1 MDDGAISHH
10 AVPHVRGALAL
21 PLSDDH
27 VHQRCPVTRYRLDHE
42 QEKIHAART
51 TLPHVH
57 REGIVR
63 WRNLLLHHWCRGVG
77 YWLRA
82 CYRAR
87 SHVLSPS
94 HVYLRLVDEFILHL
108 PDRLWRSLHD
118 HELRVLLCTAINRGA
133 RPGMVLWVG
142 AAARPVLLVLHHHA
156 GDELVAYWKRNRAE
170 EIEEELFLWLRHC
183 NILDS
188 HPVVHILDARAE
200 LAQSGG
206 FFFHDQLG
214 QSHATSWW
222 PRVAFTLILVLF
234 YVVAALYMI
243 IEARS
248 STVAAQKSFMRGLAF
263 LFTFLALMELVVVL
277 YSVLY
282 HPPYGFAL
290 IPNTIDS
297 TAGSGNGVR
306 GDLGLAIEF
315 AGISVIYITF
325 CIEKYIKNSKSYI
338 LTKIIL
344 ILAIA
349 GSLAFFFSYVPDISN
364 AKWYK
369 TGGYAF
375 LAFPVIGMVF
385 GMLLILVT
393 YGQLAKQTSG
403 DIRKNSITIMVGFL
417 ITIAAVI
424 LHTLR
429 GNLPLFP
436 FNWLV
441 FIVLNIVGIVILM
454 QGILKSSY

>member
-206 FFFHDQLG
+206 FFFHDQLE

-222 PRVAFTLILVLF
+222 PRVDVHSNSRPVLCG
-234 YVVAALYMI
+234 
-243 IEARS
+243 
-248 STVAAQKSFMRGLAF
+248 RGLVHDHRSTIINSRCPEEFHARVG
-263 LFTFLALMELVVVL
+263 LLVHV
-277 YSVLY
+277 
-282 HPPYGFAL
+282 PC
-290 IPNTIDS
+290 IDG
-297 TAGSGNGVR
+297 TGCR
-306 GDLGLAIEF
+306 
-315 AGISVIYITF
+315 VIF
-325 CIEKYIKNSKSYI
+325 CII
-338 LTKIIL
+338 
-344 ILAIA
+344 
-349 GSLAFFFSYVPDISN
+349 PP
-364 AKWYK
+364 
-369 TGGYAF
+369 
-375 LAFPVIGMVF
+375 PVWIC
-385 GMLLILVT
+385 LDT
-393 YGQLAKQTSG
+393 
-403 DIRKNSITIMVGFL
+403 
-417 ITIAAVI
+417 
-424 LHTLR
+424 
-429 GNLPLFP
+429 
-436 FNWLV
+436 
-441 FIVLNIVGIVILM
+441 
-454 QGILKSSY
+454 